1 MNSSKGKS
9 NKSSSSPRVS
19 KASLLAKKEYL
30 KDLNYGMSKFAL
42 AKKHGG
48 SDSLHLQIRCNMINE
63 WHTREMI
70 NLDSG
75 NSSRYPGFDLPDFD
89 HEPLTEVELA
99 EGEIPF

>member
-30 KDLNYGMSKFAL
+30 KDLNDGMGTYEL

-48 SDSLHLQIRCNMINE
+48 SDSLHLQIRCDMIDE
-63 WHTREMI
+63 WQSREMI
-70 NLDSG
+70 NFDGG

-89 HEPLTEVELA
+89 HKSLPKVELA